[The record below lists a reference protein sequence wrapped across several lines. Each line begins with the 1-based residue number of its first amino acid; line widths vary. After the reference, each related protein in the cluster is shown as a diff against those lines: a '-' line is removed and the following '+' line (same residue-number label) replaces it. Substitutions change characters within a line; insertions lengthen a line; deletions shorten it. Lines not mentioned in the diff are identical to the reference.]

1 MHCSIGWVK
10 KWLLLFLIFNANS
23 TVYVD
28 EKYYFDMFANSGM

>member
-1 MHCSIGWVK
+1 VAPA
-10 KWLLLFLIFNANS
+10 FLIFIANS